1 MHIPHHSFDRQ
12 KLEAYYESE
21 LRSIESSK
29 KMFDEGSYF
38 VLKDTYN
45 NALAAA
51 YCSVVLGKPKEE
63 IKNNFYLFLDIAIA
77 KYKMG
82 THVGEEI
89 TFAFLGKEYKYTPE
103 AKRYSLTDQGWITAF
118 FAALLFMDL
127 GKISELNKIDLDKVM
142 EVTKVQGGEYTLLFA
157 RFLQHVFKGDQNNFD
172 NLKKASDKIK
182 PELLSKDIYDFA
194 LEITGGQIDLFG
206 AALLKETPHF
216 NEVYL
221 KAVQWYK
228 DYYSKHNPE
237 SETALFA
244 MELTAICMLAKHYKI
259 EIEHSSDYT
268 PKVFLDGF

>member
-89 TFAFLGKEYKYTPE
+89 TFAFLGKDYTFTPPDKKYGL
-103 AKRYSLTDQGWITAF
+103 SDQGWITAF
-118 FAALLFMDL
+118 FAAMLFMDIK
-127 GKISELNKIDLDKVM
+127 KISELNKIDLKKVM
-142 EVTKVQGGEYTLLFA
+142 EVSKVQGGEYTLLFA
-157 RFLQHVFKGDQNNFD
+157 HFLQHVFKSDEDNLE
-172 NLKKASDKIK
+172 NLKKVSDKIK
-182 PELLSKDIYDFA
+182 PELLQKEVYDFA
-194 LEITGGQIDLFG
+194 NDIIGGQVDLFG
-206 AALLKETPHF
+206 AALLKETPYF

-228 DYYSKHNPE
+228 DYYSKRIPE